1 MRQLVY
7 NAVKCHECEETIVS
21 YSRHDY
27 KTCGCPNGAMV
38 DGGLDY
44 ARYGAKTLKKIT
56 SINIYADDDFEL
68 VRKHAFRGS
77 RGVSGIEPMKYV
89 PICDMDDDY
98 LQKVLEYGGASWH
111 LDLIRKEIDYRSSLL
126 TKKLDK

>member
-7 NAVKCHECEETIVS
+7 NAVKCHDCEETIVS
-21 YSRHDY
+21 YTRHDY
-27 KTCGCPNGAMV
+27 KTCGCPNEAMV

-44 ARYGAKTLKKIT
+44 VRCGAKTLKKIT

-77 RGVSGIEPMKYV
+77 RGEDGRQPLKY
-89 PICDMDDDY
+89 IALCDMEDDH
-98 LQKVLEYGGASWH
+98 LHKVLEYGGSSWH
-111 LDLIRKEIDYRSSLL
+111 LDLIKKEIDYRLSLL
-126 TKKLDK
+126 QKKLDK